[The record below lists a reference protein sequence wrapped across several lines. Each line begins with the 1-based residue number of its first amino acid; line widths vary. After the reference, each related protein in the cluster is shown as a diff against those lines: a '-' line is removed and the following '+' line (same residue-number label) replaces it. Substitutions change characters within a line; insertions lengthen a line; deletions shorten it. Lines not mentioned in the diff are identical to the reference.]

1 MKPGSFYLKGVHS
14 DDIGALISERPIIET
29 PNRKIELKEIPGVNG
44 AIPFD
49 DGSYSN
55 TQMALKIF
63 YITDD
68 EEDLPLQR
76 SRVAA
81 SFLFNRYVEF
91 IPYFDSEKI
100 YKVINT
106 EYPRFK
112 GNSTFRHF
120 DVFEVTFSVKPFK
133 YLIGSGTYELLG
145 SSTILNPT
153 PYEAEPLITIQG
165 SGDCTLTING
175 IEYVVKNIVDEVIL
189 DSEIQHCYKTVN
201 GLLVN
206 ENSKMYSIDFPVF
219 FPGNNVITW
228 TGAGVT
234 AIKIK
239 PKWRSLV

>member
-1 MKPGSFYLKGVHS
+1 MKLPKFLLADNS
-14 DDIGALISERPIIET
+14 DFP
-29 PNRKIELKEIPGVNG
+29 
-44 AIPFD
+44 
-49 DGSYSN
+49 
-55 TQMALKIF
+55 
-63 YITDD
+63 
-68 EEDLPLQR
+68 EDLF
-76 SRVAA
+76 V
-81 SFLFNRYVEF
+81 VH
-91 IPYFDSEKI
+91 
-100 YKVINT
+100 T

>member
-1 MKPGSFYLKGVHS
+1 MKPGSFYLNGVHS
-14 DDIGALISERPIIET
+14 DDIGALISERPIIEM

-55 TQMALKIF
+55 TQMALEIF
-63 YITDD
+63 YMTDD

-76 SRVAA
+76 SGVAA

-133 YLIGSGTYELLG
+133 YSDRQRHL
-145 SSTILNPT
+145 
-153 PYEAEPLITIQG
+153 
-165 SGDCTLTING
+165 
-175 IEYVVKNIVDEVIL
+175 
-189 DSEIQHCYKTVN
+189 
-201 GLLVN
+201 
-206 ENSKMYSIDFPVF
+206 
-219 FPGNNVITW
+219 
-228 TGAGVT
+228 
-234 AIKIK
+234 
-239 PKWRSLV
+239 